1 MAKNYSKNLY
11 GKFYFFLNFGI
22 FFLNFKR
29 SLFHLCLT
37 KFRKTLYYRND
48 LLISM
53 NKKILIAI
61 LAIIIIICAGAFAF
75 THMQSGS
82 GASISVDA
90 NALQDMGTL
99 VVDGEEI
106 SQDKGLYSSSSS
118 DENAVLV
125 KNNGVLKLADSVIN
139 KTGDTQST
147 GDDADFYGINSA
159 VLVNTN
165 GSLDIS
171 NTKIVT
177 NSKGSNGIFVTNAE
191 SSGSSSG
198 DIATIDGNGLAE
210 GSGSGGT
217 PPSMPSGNGSDGGAP
232 PEMPDSNGGSPPE
245 MSDSNGGDSSMQS
258 NQDSVDGTTEANIE
272 NVEITTYS
280 DKSRGLDATYDGIIN
295 AKNVVINTNGQS
307 CAALAT
313 DRGEGEVHVSNSE
326 LNTGVS
332 KESGRGSPIIYS
344 TGNITVENS
353 KGTAYV
359 SQIACIEGKNSIE
372 LANCDL
378 SAAAGGNRE
387 DNGEY
392 VDLGGVFIY
401 QSMSGDADVG
411 TSIFTATDST
421 LSIESDSDY
430 YETAPMFHVTNTKAI
445 INLESTELNFGSETL
460 LDVSGQSQWG
470 TVGSNGGEL
479 EFNAV
484 SEILDGN
491 IIVDSISSL
500 NMTLSST
507 SYVGSINPSDDFGET
522 NVVIDSGSDW
532 TLDGD
537 SHISSLENNGEIYYE
552 GHTLYVDGVAY
563 AESNPFN

>member
-1 MAKNYSKNLY
+1 
-11 GKFYFFLNFGI
+11 
-22 FFLNFKR
+22 
-29 SLFHLCLT
+29 
-37 KFRKTLYYRND
+37 
-48 LLISM
+48 M
-53 NKKILIAI
+53 NKKILIA
-61 LAIIIIICAGAFAF
+61 AIAVIIIICAGAFAL
-75 THMQSGS
+75 TNMQTGN
-82 GASISVDA
+82 GASINVDA
-90 NALQDMGTL
+90 NALEDKGTL
-99 VVDGEEI
+99 VVDSEDI
-106 SQDKGLYSSSSS
+106 SADKGIYSSSSS

-125 KNNGVLKLADSVIN
+125 KNNGVLKLTNSIIN

-159 VLVNTN
+159 ILVNTN
-165 GSLDIS
+165 GSMDIS

-191 SSGSSSG
+191 SSGSSSSSSVL
-198 DIATIDGNGLAE
+198 IDGNGLAE
-210 GSGSGGT
+210 SSGTAPDGQGGT
-217 PPSMPSGNGSDGGAP
+217 PPEMPGGDSNGGTP
-232 PEMPDSNGGSPPE
+232 PEMPSGDGSSNGAPS
-245 MSDSNGGDSSMQS
+245 GGDSSSMQS
-258 NQDSVDGTTEANIE
+258 NQDSVEGTTQANIE

-280 DKSRGLDATYDGIIN
+280 DKSRGLDATYNGFIN

-344 TGNITVENS
+344 TGNITVADSN
-353 KGTAYV
+353 GTAYV

-372 LANCDL
+372 LTNCDF

-411 TSIFTATDST
+411 TSTFTAKNSA

-430 YETAPMFHVTNTKAI
+430 YKTAPMFHVTNTKAI
-445 INLESTELNFGSETL
+445 VNLESTELNFGSGTL

-479 EFNAV
+479 TFNAKD
-484 SEILDGN
+484 EILDGN
-491 IIVDSISSL
+491 VIVDSISSL

-507 SYVGSINPSDDFGET
+507 SFVGSINPSDDFGET
-522 NVVIDSGSDW
+522 NLVIDSGSDW

-537 SHISSLENNGEIYYE
+537 SHVSSLENNGEIYYD

-563 AESNPFN
+563 TESNPYN